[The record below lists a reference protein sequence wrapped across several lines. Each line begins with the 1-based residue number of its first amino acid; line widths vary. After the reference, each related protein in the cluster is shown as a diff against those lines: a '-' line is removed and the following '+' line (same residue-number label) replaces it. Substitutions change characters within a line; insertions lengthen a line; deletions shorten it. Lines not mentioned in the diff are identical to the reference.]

1 MSLKK
6 ERYQINP
13 TKYDATAHTPL
24 LLKMLSQGNS
34 RAMFCAEVK
43 IAVKTFYNWLEM
55 HPEFSDAYE
64 VGTQMSQAYWERLA
78 AKNIGTPNFNYSIWA
93 AIMRDR
99 FNYSEHKKI
108 KFKGLDTVKT
118 AAARCLSEV
127 SPFDNNQNPLEYV
140 KYKDNVIA

>member
-6 ERYQINP
+6 ERYQITP
-13 TKYDATAHTPL
+13 PKYDAGAHVPL
-24 LLKMLSQGNS
+24 LLKMLSQGES

-43 IAVKTFYNWLEM
+43 IALRTFCDWLEKYQ
-55 HPEFSDAYE
+55 EFLDAYE
-64 VGTQMSQAYWERLA
+64 AGMVKAQAYWEQVA
-78 AKNIGTPNFNYSIWA
+78 VDNISTPSFNYSIWL

-99 FNYSEHKKI
+99 FNYSEHKKL
-108 KFKGLDTVKT
+108 KFKGFDLGKT